1 MSEIRALIVD
11 DEPLARR
18 GIRQLLA
25 PHPDVVVV
33 GECRDGREAVRAL
46 ATVKPDLVFL
56 DVQMPGL
63 DGLGVIRVH
72 GAERMPATV
81 FITAH
86 DQFAVEAFEAQAL
99 DYLVKPLSETRFR
112 EALHR
117 VRERIRMHD
126 AVSLAAKL
134 SALLRGEAVVT
145 NGTGRAP
152 KAPIAVPTDAGELLL
167 DQGEI
172 DWIEAADD
180 YAVIHAGGKSHR
192 VRAALSTLE
201 SRLDPA
207 RFTRIHRSSVVR
219 LDRVR
224 EWKSDLDDEML
235 LVLRDGTELPVSR
248 RRAAQVKALL
258 RPSGR
263 PGRPPAGNP
272 RPLTDGGRPPA

>member
-1 MSEIRALIVD
+1 MADIRALIVD

-25 PHPDVVVV
+25 AHPDVVVI

-46 ATVKPDLVFL
+46 ATTKPDLVFL

-72 GAERMPATV
+72 GAERMPVTV
-81 FITAH
+81 FVTAH
-86 DQFAVEAFEAQAL
+86 DQFAVDAFEAQAL
-99 DYLVKPLSETRFR
+99 DYLVKPLSEDRFR
-112 EALHR
+112 ETLHR
-117 VRERIRMHD
+117 VRERLRMHD
-126 AVSLAAKL
+126 AVALAAKL
-134 SALLRGEAVVT
+134 SALLRGEDGRDGRVAT
-145 NGTGRAP
+145 NGTGRGP
-152 KAPIAVPTDAGELLL
+152 RAPIAVPTDTGELML

-192 VRAALSTLE
+192 VRAALSALE

-224 EWKSDLDDEML
+224 EWKTDTDDEMVL
-235 LVLRDGTELPVSR
+235 ILRDGTELPVSR

-258 RPSGR
+258 RP
-263 PGRPPAGNP
+263 PARRGS
-272 RPLTDGGRPPA
+272 

>member
-1 MSEIRALIVD
+1 MSDIRALIVD

-25 PHPDVVVV
+25 AHPDIVVV

-46 ATVKPDLVFL
+46 ATMKPDLVFL

-63 DGLGVIRVH
+63 DGLGVVRVY
-72 GAERMPATV
+72 GAERMPVTV

-86 DQFAVEAFEAQAL
+86 DQFAVEAFDAQAL
-99 DYLVKPLSETRFR
+99 DYLVKPLSEGRFR
-112 EALHR
+112 EALQR

-126 AVSLAAKL
+126 AVGLAAKL
-134 SALLRGEAVVT
+134 SALLRGSADGHVAV
-145 NGTGRAP
+145 NGTGRPSQAP
-152 KAPIAVPTDAGELLL
+152 VAVPTDTGELLL

-192 VRAALSTLE
+192 VRAALSALE
-201 SRLDPA
+201 ARLDPA

-224 EWKSDLDDEML
+224 EWKTDADDEML

-258 RPSGR
+258 RP
-263 PGRPPAGNP
+263 PGR
-272 RPLTDGGRPPA
+272 RES

>member
-25 PHPDVVVV
+25 PHPDIVVV

-46 ATVKPDLVFL
+46 ATMKPDLVFL

-63 DGLGVIRVH
+63 DGLGVIRVC
-72 GAERMPATV
+72 GVERMPVTV

-99 DYLVKPLSETRFR
+99 DYLVKPLSEGRFR

-126 AVSLAAKL
+126 AVGLAAKL
-134 SALLRGEAVVT
+134 SALLRGEAVAT
-145 NGTGRAP
+145 NGPGRTP

-192 VRAALSTLE
+192 VRAALSALE
-201 SRLDPA
+201 ARLDPA
-207 RFTRIHRSSVVR
+207 RFVRIHRSSVVR

-224 EWKSDLDDEML
+224 EWKSDTDDEML

-248 RRAAQVKALL
+248 RRAAQVKARL
-258 RPSGR
+258 
-263 PGRPPAGNP
+263 RPPA
-272 RPLTDGGRPPA
+272 RRES